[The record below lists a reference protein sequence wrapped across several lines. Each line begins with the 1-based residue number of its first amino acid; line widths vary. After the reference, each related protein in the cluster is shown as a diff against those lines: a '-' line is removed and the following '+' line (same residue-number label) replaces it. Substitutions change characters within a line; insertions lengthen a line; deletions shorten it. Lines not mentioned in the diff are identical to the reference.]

1 MYPKHL
7 ASTVFFT
14 LCIFPST
21 SMGAPMVDLSAKTI
35 EGRTIQVIDASA
47 PLMKIKDRS
56 TPRANPFAQFIDA
69 RSPRIIPNEP
79 VSQLTRPPPHQATDK
94 FLVTF
99 DNPGIRTT
107 AGVVIRG
114 EALGLMDKARVHL
127 RRDLPIEFGEQ
138 NQLYPYIQP
147 DWSPD
152 EIKEQQFDITVTGG
166 GCDPRCKGELR
177 LRGISVLK
185 DDSGQTIVT
194 Y

>member
-47 PLMKIKDRS
+47 PLIKDRS

-69 RSPRIIPNEP
+69 RSPFMPDEP
-79 VSQLTRPPPHQATDK
+79 VSQSMRPPPHQATDK
-94 FLVTF
+94 FLVRF
-99 DNPGIRTT
+99 DSPGIETA

-114 EALGLMDKARVHL
+114 EALCLMDKAKVHL
-127 RRDLPIEFGEQ
+127 RRDLPINFGEQ
-138 NQLYPYIQP
+138 DQLYPYIQP

-152 EIKEQQFDITVTGG
+152 EIKDKQFDITVTGG
-166 GCDPRCKGELR
+166 GCDPHCKGELR
-177 LRGISVLK
+177 LNGISVLK
-185 DDSGQTIVT
+185 DDSGHTIVT